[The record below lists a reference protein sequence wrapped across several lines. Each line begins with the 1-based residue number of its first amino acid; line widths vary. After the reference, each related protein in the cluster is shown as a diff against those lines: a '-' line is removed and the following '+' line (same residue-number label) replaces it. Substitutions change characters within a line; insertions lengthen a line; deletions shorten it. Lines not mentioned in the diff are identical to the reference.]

1 MYVKCSLDNFFIN
14 EFIGFQIIR
23 NYFLVELVRVGD
35 VLNVFFIVFDFDL
48 ERVDEMI
55 IYIVIVFIFFCEIFK
70 DVLKKIKG
78 ILINCYSLY

>member
-1 MYVKCSLDNFFIN
+1 MNLQVFRLL
-14 EFIGFQIIR
+14 GII
-23 NYFLVELVRVGD
+23 LVELDRVGD

-55 IYIVIVFIFFCEIFK
+55 IYIVIVFIFFCEILK

-78 ILINCYSLY
+78 ILINCYSLYLIIFLN

>member
-1 MYVKCSLDNFFIN
+1 MNLQVFRLL
-14 EFIGFQIIR
+14 GII
-23 NYFLVELVRVGD
+23 LVELDRVGD

-78 ILINCYSLY
+78 ILINCYCLYLIIFLN